1 MPYVP
6 TRRGRERILV
16 MGDQGTG
23 KSATVLSIVLGCPQS
38 WVDVIDTD
46 YNWEVMADGAPEN
59 LRIHEID
66 DDDFPGLLAKIREA
80 SKGAT
85 RDDWLVLDSITPSF
99 LACQEHY
106 VKITS
111 ASTKAKA
118 AARFPNAPGSSPPMI
133 SCTDGPKRRR
143 PPYPMYFELYKLLMK
158 YPGHVLCIAEAKD
171 LGSQDE
177 KDPELMHVFG
187 RIGRKPA
194 GQKGMPYKFHTIIY
208 MIQKGREKYA
218 FSNIKDRESLEYTR
232 EKVSAQEMT
241 KYGFVKDY
249 LVAIAGWKFE
259 KPKRVVQD
267 EDAGE

>member
-106 VKITS
+106 VKITFGMS
-111 ASTKAKA
+111 YEAFAQKARKEMDDEKKVLQL
-118 AARFPNAPGSSPPMI
+118 FEGFKDWNVI
-133 SCTDGPKRRR
+133 N
-143 PPYPMYFELYKLLMK
+143 PMYFELYKLLMK

-177 KDPELMHVFG
+177 KDSELMHVFG